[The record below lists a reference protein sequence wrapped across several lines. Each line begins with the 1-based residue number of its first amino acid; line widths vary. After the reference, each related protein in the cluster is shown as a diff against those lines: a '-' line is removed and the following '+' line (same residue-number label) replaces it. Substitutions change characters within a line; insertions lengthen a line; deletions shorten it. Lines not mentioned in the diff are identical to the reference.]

1 MFSAFERVLNA
12 LFAPLAFLGTGA
24 VVVAGVLLWGLGLGV
39 QESVMSAAV
48 ATMIPAAR
56 RASAYGVFTA
66 IFGVAWFLGSA
77 LEGALYD
84 ISIPAL
90 VALSV
95 IAQLL
100 AIPFIAKAAKQPP
113 VR

>member
-1 MFSAFERVLNA
+1 
-12 LFAPLAFLGTGA
+12 
-24 VVVAGVLLWGLGLGV
+24 
-39 QESVMSAAV
+39 
-48 ATMIPAAR
+48 MIPAAR

-90 VALSV
+90 VALSLT
-95 IAQLL
+95 AQLL
-100 AIPFIAKAAKQPP
+100 AIPFILKAT
-113 VR
+113 RG

>member
-1 MFSAFERVLNA
+1 MVLVPAILACA
-12 LFAPLAFLGTGA
+12 LFAPLAFLGTGWVA
-24 VVVAGVLLWGLGLGV
+24 AAGVLLWGLGLGV

-48 ATMIPAAR
+48 ATMIPASR

-90 VALSV
+90 VGLSV

-100 AIPFIAKAAKQPP
+100 AIPFILKAA
-113 VR
+113 RSTG